1 MKLRNLTITI
11 VLLTIGLFA
20 MQANAA
26 SVGELKS
33 KKREVANLF
42 ANYQKYS
49 ADYEDVQSKQMF
61 IQNKLGAIEKE
72 VDKLKTDQNG
82 FKNAPMNSTIIKALL
97 EVTQQIEQK
106 DAEYKAKENE
116 LIAVENRA
124 KNILVQV
131 DSAESRYKKSNR
143 SLNQMIDQTIDL
155 KVADEITKF
164 ESPVRASE
172 REQVSCSRNESV
184 DDCENRGYDKATNKI
199 QDSKQLITSK
209 SVVQDFELASDYVE
223 KFSKNRLSDVKKSV
237 VSEDYNPQSR
247 SIILI
252 VEVTASVSAA
262 ADQALIEKFREK
274 VSLEY
279 SVYRFVEGAATSLV
293 PDANN
298 VPNNNPQPI
307 DNAPVQPNMNV
318 VLDTLFTQ
326 GLKHINLENFEGP
339 SQSAFAIAREMA
351 SINIGHE
358 RTQMLLTMLDG
369 GVSIK
374 AKEYA
379 VSNKLTNGNSL
390 VLNYQKLQTEI
401 GVSGSHW
408 IPEYLNAYKL
418 SQQPAI
424 KSENKKIQ
432 QLAEEKARKL
442 SSKEIKSLLT
452 SARYLIRKDK
462 YFEPSSSN
470 AFDKVKLVLD
480 FEPSNSKA
488 KEYYK
493 KIFEDAAEDAVD
505 LAEDGDFD
513 EARELVNS
521 GLAKVA
527 GESRLKAA
535 LDKILELENQ
545 PKKTI
550 RRAVGGF

>member
-307 DNAPVQPNMNV
+307 DNTPVQPNMNV

-535 LDKILELENQ
+535 LDKILELESQ

>member
-535 LDKILELENQ
+535 LDKILELESQ